1 MKIIDEGRIL
11 WVNILILRRP
21 WKLKIEE
28 EEEEEEE
35 EDIEEKE
42 EGVSFAS
49 KWKTRIRKGIVWVYN
64 SYSNI
69 NEIIEKVWNI
79 EAKDTF
85 PPQNE

>member
-11 WVNILILRRP
+11 WVNKLILRRP
-21 WKLKIEE
+21 WKLKIEEE

-49 KWKTRIRKGIVWVYN
+49 K
-64 SYSNI
+64 
-69 NEIIEKVWNI
+69 
-79 EAKDTF
+79 
-85 PPQNE
+85 